1 MIISRVFLPSESIDR
16 YRQILADG
24 AIEIAELD
32 VVAASPVIR
41 AYVCGFVGVPDLSVG
56 AVQIIVAHILNQAA
70 AAFFSDELDVDG
82 RVVTVDIAGVE
93 VVETAVLEHDGRIC
107 GILDF
112 YEFMGVVVNAA
123 VDPLHVAVQ
132 HETDTV
138 DAVWAWSMRTP
149 PPSLFQVPFQS
160 LLS

>member
-1 MIISRVFLPSESIDR
+1 MLSVSPEKADSGAKIKIPPRTNQSSRRCFLFSFRIDVGINYILEGKGDTLSLHGRKVNTFDHLQGLSALESIDR

-41 AYVCGFVGVPDLSVG
+41 TYVCGFVGVPDLSVG
-56 AVQIIVAHILNQAA
+56 AIQIIVAHILNQAA

-93 VVETAVLEHDGRIC
+93 L
-107 GILDF
+107 
-112 YEFMGVVVNAA
+112 
-123 VDPLHVAVQ
+123 
-132 HETDTV
+132 
-138 DAVWAWSMRTP
+138 
-149 PPSLFQVPFQS
+149 
-160 LLS
+160 